1 MVLASL
7 SFDYFLYLFIGAV
20 ILVLL
25 LDFLHDKGRIAN
37 FIIAALVTVVGFVFI
52 CMGSSGTLLILDNYA
67 RIFAGIFLFSVLV
80 ILPSLYTEL
89 SDVTRS
95 GVFTALILASVLG
108 AIVAVASRHLI
119 FIILGWELA
128 SISSY
133 ALVGI
138 RRRDPI
144 SMEAAMKYFLVGA
157 VGSALIFFG
166 VSLIFGGTG
175 SLDLLEIADILEN
188 GTYER
193 ILVRTGILILS
204 AGIGFK
210 LAIVP
215 FHIWIPDVYDGAP
228 NSVTSYLAA
237 VSKGMAF
244 AVGIRIFYEGFM
256 PIKDF
261 WAPIFAILA
270 IITMTYANL
279 AALVQDKMKRMLAW
293 SSIAHAGYML
303 IVFGAPGPS
312 PVIIIGAMFHVLTH
326 AIMKIAS
333 FVAARGVTD
342 LVGSDLI
349 DDYMGLRKIA
359 PGTGASLTIM
369 MLSLA
374 GIPPL
379 AGFWSKYYI
388 FLGAVENGYP
398 LLALIGVINSV
409 ISLFYYARII
419 KNVYIEEARR
429 ESVTRRFN
437 IGYSLPI
444 AVLTILI
451 IALGLYPD
459 PLLRI
464 LSTGV
469 ISS

>member
-1 MVLASL
+1 
-7 SFDYFLYLFIGAV
+7 
-20 ILVLL
+20 
-25 LDFLHDKGRIAN
+25 
-37 FIIAALVTVVGFVFI
+37 
-52 CMGSSGTLLILDNYA
+52 
-67 RIFAGIFLFSVLV
+67 
-80 ILPSLYTEL
+80 
-89 SDVTRS
+89 
-95 GVFTALILASVLG
+95 
-108 AIVAVASRHLI
+108 
-119 FIILGWELA
+119 
-128 SISSY
+128 
-133 ALVGI
+133 
-138 RRRDPI
+138 
-144 SMEAAMKYFLVGA
+144 
-157 VGSALIFFG
+157 
-166 VSLIFGGTG
+166 
-175 SLDLLEIADILEN
+175 
-188 GTYER
+188 
-193 ILVRTGILILS
+193 
-204 AGIGFK
+204 
-210 LAIVP
+210 
-215 FHIWIPDVYDGAP
+215 
-228 NSVTSYLAA
+228 
-237 VSKGMAF
+237 
-244 AVGIRIFYEGFM
+244 M

-303 IVFGAPGPS
+303 IVFGAPGSS

-419 KNVYIEEARR
+419 KNVYIEEAKR
-429 ESVTRRFN
+429 ESITRGFN
-437 IGYSLPI
+437 VGYSLPI
-444 AVLTILI
+444 TVLTILI